1 MTRPTASARVTLL
14 DVAERAG
21 VSRTTASFVLT
32 GRRDMRI
39 SADAEERVQRASREL
54 GYRPSLLARSLRTN
68 QSQTLGLISDVIA
81 TEVFAGEMVR
91 GSLATALLHDHLLFI
106 GETEGNLDVERRVIN
121 GMVDRGVS
129 GFIYASMYTRR
140 VRLSKTLR
148 SQPLILLNCTT
159 SAPGVST
166 VIPDEREAGR
176 AATRALVRF
185 GHREGIVL
193 VGEQPRTTFAAGE
206 RRFGV
211 NEILDQQGT
220 QLSASIDTIWWPEPA
235 FHAVREYLSAGHRPT
250 AFICMNDR
258 IAMGTYQAAAEFGL
272 AIPRDLSVVSF
283 DDSDLA
289 AWLRPRLTSVAIPHF
304 ELGRRAVEIL
314 LAVEKPAGVQ
324 RIPMALRDRES
335 IGPPARNRATQRRTT
350 PMKRP

>member
-1 MTRPTASARVTLL
+1 M
-14 DVAERAG
+14 
-21 VSRTTASFVLT
+21 
-32 GRRDMRI
+32 
-39 SADAEERVQRASREL
+39 
-54 GYRPSLLARSLRTN
+54 
-68 QSQTLGLISDVIA
+68 
-81 TEVFAGEMVR
+81 
-91 GSLATALLHDHLLFI
+91 
-106 GETEGNLDVERRVIN
+106 
-121 GMVDRGVS
+121 
-129 GFIYASMYTRR
+129 
-140 VRLSKTLR
+140 
-148 SQPLILLNCTT
+148 ILLNCTT
-159 SAPGVST
+159 ASNGIAT

-185 GHREGIVL
+185 GHRDGIVL
-193 VGEQPRTTFAAGE
+193 VGEQPRTIYAAGE

-211 NEILDQQGT
+211 NEILHQQGT
-220 QLSASIDTIWWPEPA
+220 QLAASIDTIWWPEPA
-235 FHAVREYLSAGHRPT
+235 YDAVREYLSAGHRPT

-324 RIPMALRDRES
+324 RIPMPLHDRES
-335 IGPPARNRATQRRTT
+335 IGPPGRRKAIRRTT
-350 PMKRP
+350 TPIKRH

>member
-1 MTRPTASARVTLL
+1 ML
-14 DVAERAG
+14 
-21 VSRTTASFVLT
+21 
-32 GRRDMRI
+32 
-39 SADAEERVQRASREL
+39 
-54 GYRPSLLARSLRTN
+54 
-68 QSQTLGLISDVIA
+68 
-81 TEVFAGEMVR
+81 R

-121 GMVDRGVS
+121 GMLDRGVS

-159 SAPGVST
+159 AAPGVAT

-185 GHREGIVL
+185 GHRDGIVL
-193 VGEQPRTTFAAGE
+193 VGEQPRTIYAAGE

-211 NEILDQQGT
+211 NEILDQQGME
-220 QLSASIDTIWWPEPA
+220 LSASIDTLWWPEPA
-235 FHAVREYLSAGHRPT
+235 YHAVLEYLSAGHRPT

-258 IAMGTYQAAAEFGL
+258 IAMGAYQAAAEFGL
-272 AIPRDLSVVSF
+272 AIPQDLSVVSF

-289 AWLRPRLTSVAIPHF
+289 LWLRPRLTSVAIPHF

-314 LAVEKPAGVQ
+314 LAARKPTGVQ
-324 RIPMALRDRES
+324 RIPMPLRDRES
-335 IGPPARNRATQRRTT
+335 IGPPGRRKPIRRAAT
-350 PMKRP
+350 PLKRH